1 MALPAVLELMDRM
14 AHPGALAVSVL
25 AGSTVD
31 FVLLRVKGEGKYG
44 DTHWAGPFA
53 CLKAD

>member
-14 AHPGALAVSVL
+14 AHPGALTVSVL

-31 FVLLRVKGEGKYG
+31 FVLLRVKGEGKNG